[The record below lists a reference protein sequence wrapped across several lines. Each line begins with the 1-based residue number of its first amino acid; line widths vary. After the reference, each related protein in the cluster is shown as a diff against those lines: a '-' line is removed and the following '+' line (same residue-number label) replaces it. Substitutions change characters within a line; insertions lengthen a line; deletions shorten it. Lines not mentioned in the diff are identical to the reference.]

1 MGGSLRTEYT
11 YFTGQP
17 FSWAVVNTHAN
28 REHQALEN
36 LARQEFRAYC
46 PVIRRRRTHARR
58 VSDVL
63 RPLFPGYLFVQVNPE
78 ADRWRP
84 MLSTLGVRSVLRCG
98 DRLSFIDDGFI
109 KSLQA
114 REIEGVITRPS
125 SPYEVGQEVRL
136 SGGAF
141 DGMVA
146 TIIAM
151 DERDRLTVLMDL
163 LNRPVKVKIDERQ
176 ISPV

>member
-17 FSWAVVNTHAN
+17 FSWAVVNAHAN
-28 REHQALEN
+28 REQLALEN

-46 PVIRRRRTHARR
+46 PVIRRRCTPARR

-63 RPLFPGYLFVQVNPE
+63 RPLFPGYLFVQVNPDS
-78 ADRWRP
+78 DRWRP
-84 MLSTLGVRSVLRCG
+84 MLSTFGVRSVLRCG

-109 KSLQA
+109 KSLKA

-125 SPYEVGQEVRL
+125 GPYRVGQDVRL

-163 LNRPVKVKIDERQ
+163 LNRPVKVKVDERQ